1 MGDITKSQYSSQIFM
16 CIYFRDELR
25 EHLKNAP
32 KMIMSQQRPGESDSD
47 SDSSDDN
54 DSEGS
59 WESFL
64 WVSSYDFSTFF
75 V

>member
-1 MGDITKSQYSSQIFM
+1 MGDITKSEYSSQIFFVHLF
-16 CIYFRDELR
+16 FRDELR

-47 SDSSDDN
+47 SDSSDDS

-59 WESFL
+59 WEMFL
-64 WVSSYDFSTFF
+64 
-75 V
+75 